1 MKTRI
6 RKNEMRTKVINMM
19 HMIESHGRKEFELW
33 LNY

>member
-6 RKNEMRTKVINMM
+6 SNNEMRTKVKHMM
-19 HMIESHGRKEFELW
+19 HIIESHGRKEFELW